1 MNYTYKKPWIT
12 FTLHSA
18 YTASPLVFGIRRK
31 TRPTSFER
39 RRLELEVAY
48 LEDWAWGQLDT
59 QTRKFHAEYTRLAR
73 EHFARILRG
82 EMHVCCLE
90 MTVWKT
96 ATRLNERGENDYR
109 ETRRETTPY
118 RKWR

>member
-1 MNYTYKKPWIT
+1 MNYTYRKPWIT

-18 YTASPLVFGIRRK
+18 YTAKPLVFGIRRK

-39 RRLELEVAY
+39 HRLELEIAY

-73 EHFARILRG
+73 EHFARILG
-82 EMHVCCLE
+82 GGMHARCLE
-90 MTVWKT
+90 MKIWKT
-96 ATRLNERGENDYR
+96 ARRLNENGENDYR

-118 RKWR
+118 REWR